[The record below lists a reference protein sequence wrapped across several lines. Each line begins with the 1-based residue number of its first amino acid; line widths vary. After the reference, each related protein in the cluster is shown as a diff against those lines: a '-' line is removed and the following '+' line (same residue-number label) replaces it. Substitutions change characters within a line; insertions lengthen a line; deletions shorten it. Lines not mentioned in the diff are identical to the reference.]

1 MTFCPI
7 RSDRKTNTGSWSI
20 SCWCNFDNSK
30 LQFIPIFWLVL
41 VGCNLKST
49 MWIFQ
54 LIKNNPALN
63 IVFKRSQR
71 KENYIYNQS
80 FLSVS
85 NIVLCF
91 YIDDTW
97 NTSLLCN
104 FKWYTAS
111 WLNQKKCSW
120 WVYLKKKLLSWVI
133 LLKEHSSFSS
143 NYFNSIQNI
152 YY

>member
-20 SCWCNFDNSK
+20 SYCWCNFNNSK
-30 LQFIPIFWLVL
+30 IQIIPIFSLFLV
-41 VGCNLKST
+41 VCNLKST
-49 MWIFQ
+49 MWNFQ
-54 LIKNNPALN
+54 LIKKPALN
-63 IVFKRSQR
+63 IVSKRNQR

-91 YIDDTW
+91 YIDDRW

-104 FKWYTAS
+104 FKCYPAS

-133 LLKEHSSFSS
+133 LLKGHSSFSS
-143 NYFNSIQNI
+143 SYFNNIQNI
-152 YY
+152 HY